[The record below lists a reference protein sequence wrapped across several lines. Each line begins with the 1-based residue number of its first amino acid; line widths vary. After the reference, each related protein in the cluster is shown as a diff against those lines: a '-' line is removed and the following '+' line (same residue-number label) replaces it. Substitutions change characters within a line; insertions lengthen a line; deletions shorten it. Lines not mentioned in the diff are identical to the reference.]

1 LFTTLIFVNDTSH
14 AIFTVM
20 AIYAIMTVSAV
31 NTFSTFFYMNVYT
44 VSTIKAIY
52 TVFTID
58 TNLTIFTVFTNV
70 NGFYIKIFIQ
80 CIVNSCITISIISL
94 FYSHVFT
101 SLEINGFTV
110 FDFLASITCMSTHCS
125 GFCRG
130 SYLEGTHVTASRQV
144 RQVDNCFSTSLISA
158 STVIVFQYNLFCS
171 CIILVSI
178 SYCTSCCVTSSST
191 SNMLTSTVRFCW
203 SNVKFISFQ
212 RIMNRFQL
220 VFCCCL
226 ARCKVCWI
234 KC

>member
-1 LFTTLIFVNDTSH
+1 MT
-14 AIFTVM
+14 
-20 AIYAIMTVSAV
+20 IYAIMTISTINAFSA
-31 NTFSTFFYMNVYT
+31 FFYMNVYT

-52 TVFTID
+52 TIFTVD
-58 TNLTIFTVFTNV
+58 TNLTVFTVFTNV

-80 CIVNSCITISIISL
+80 CIVDYCVPIIIRLS
-94 FYSHVFT
+94 YSHVFT

-171 CIILVSI
+171 CIIFVSLCG
-178 SYCTSCCVTSSST
+178 STCCCITRCST
-191 SNMLTSTVRFCW
+191 TKM
-203 SNVKFISFQ
+203 FISKSRCCWRNMKFTSLQ

-220 VFCCCL
+220 VFCSCL
-226 ARCKVCWI
+226 ARCEVCWI
-234 KC
+234 KCFVL